1 MSKLSECC
9 SKYSLSVQ
17 KIQYCNV
24 YTLIYTKQN
33 IYLFLEDDSIRKKTF
48 SLLKKIDYPF
58 YQESINKDED
68 SYGLYLYHDDECDD
82 FKEKKMIQA
91 FAYLHHKTMFAIQY
105 SQQQL
110 LEFYHS
116 VQERIQ
122 DVLDYYDDLM
132 NYIQS
137 FSFPRIDYYC
147 LIINISLFFH
157 SIYQA
162 FYYLE
167 EWYQHYNSDSVLRKA
182 FLIQDTSFHNFCCSN
197 NSYFYNFSKSHEDLM
212 IYDFVSFYRANFDC
226 CDMKELFFEYQKLL
240 SYSVDEMNLFFC
252 FISIPNKVLFESSI
266 YDNTV
271 LLNNELDYIRK
282 TEQFISEKNKE
293 NEETNK

>member
-1 MSKLSECC
+1 MSSLSECC

-17 KIQYCNV
+17 KIQYCNS

-33 IYLFLEDDSIRKKTF
+33 TYLFLEDDSFRRKTF
-48 SLLKKIDYPF
+48 SLFKNIDYPF
-58 YQESINKDED
+58 FQESINKDED
-68 SYGLYLYHDDECDD
+68 SYGLYLYYEDECDD
-82 FKEKKMIQA
+82 FKKNKMIQA
-91 FAYLHHKTMFAIQY
+91 LACLHYKTMFTFQY

-116 VQERIQ
+116 INNEIQ

-132 NYIQS
+132 DYIQS

-147 LIINISLFFH
+147 LIINISLIFH

-162 FYYLE
+162 SYYLE
-167 EWYQHYNSDSVLRKA
+167 KWYQHYNNSVLRKA
-182 FLIQDTSFHNFCCSN
+182 FLIQDTSFHNFCCSQK
-197 NSYFYNFSKSHEDLM
+197 SYFYNISQCREDLM
-212 IYDFVSFYRANFDC
+212 IYDFVSFYRSNFDC
-226 CDMKELFFEYQKLL
+226 CDMRELFSEYQKILP
-240 SYSVDEMNLFFC
+240 YSEDELDLFFC
-252 FISIPNKVLFESSI
+252 LISIPAKVLFDSSI

-271 LLNNELDYIRK
+271 LLNHELNYIRK